1 MYKGYQ
7 NKPLANNCFINAVL
21 QVVIRGSFDI
31 GPVSSTS
38 VSKGH
43 SGVENSPQSSWV
55 LRLSLDAEN
64 STDSDDCACILCS
77 LKVIKMCHSIT
88 IPDN

>member
-21 QVVIRGSFDI
+21 QVAIRQNFDI

-43 SGVENSPQSSWV
+43 SGIEDSSQSSWEV
-55 LRLSLDAEN
+55 RVQLDAEN
-64 STDSDDCACILCS
+64 STDSDECACILCS
-77 LKVIKMCHSIT
+77 LKVS
-88 IPDN
+88 DVSQNE

>member
-21 QVVIRGSFDI
+21 QVAIRQNFDI

-43 SGVENSPQSSWV
+43 SGIEDSS
-55 LRLSLDAEN
+55 
-64 STDSDDCACILCS
+64 
-77 LKVIKMCHSIT
+77 
-88 IPDN
+88 